1 MRVPGVLWQSG
12 LIETRIFMTVEL
24 TMAVMPAMVVVVMA
38 TATSRRVFCHENHHN
53 DGKNSHDGGEGK
65 VMLQMLLQIFGQ
77 FG

>member
-1 MRVPGVLWQSG
+1 
-12 LIETRIFMTVEL
+12 
-24 TMAVMPAMVVVVMA
+24 MAVMPAMVVVVMA